1 MIISKDKIYKVFLR
15 VVNLPIDTDV
25 VDQQNNETHQYQTVQ
40 MNHQISDVPY
50 EEVDDWETKGR
61 PPNEGGDPQA
71 HFGIQVFLV
80 HDWNRIED
88 KIGVQIH

>member
-1 MIISKDKIYKVFLR
+1 
-15 VVNLPIDTDV
+15 
-25 VDQQNNETHQYQTVQ
+25 

-50 EEVDDWETKGR
+50 EEVDDWETEGR

-71 HFGIQVFLV
+71 HFGVQVFLV

-88 KIGVQIH
+88 KIGV